1 MDLRAGCGTIRT
13 MRWLIVAML
22 ALFVTGS
29 DADAQAFKPRGG
41 SKAPAKAPAKK
52 ATPAKKSAAPKKA
65 GKPAKKTSRAA
76 QSSARPDDLTPD
88 ENAPSKK
95 SAKESSPEDEDD
107 YVLIEDD

>member
-88 ENAPSKK
+88 DSPSKK
-95 SAKESSPEDEDD
+95 SSNPEDEDD